1 MANELRHGSV
11 GTELTQAEWEAV
23 GAHVFNSQ
31 ATGDIVYASSSSQL
45 SRLAKGTD
53 THVLILSSGIPAWSS
68 STGITALGT
77 IATGV
82 WQGTDVGV
90 AYGGTGVS
98 TLLTNAVLTGN
109 GASAI
114 QAETTLLF
122 SSNKLIPT
130 ASAHDAAGTVL
141 SMSAGATTAGTTNN
155 IAGGALTLQ
164 GGQGKGSGAGGD
176 IIFQTA
182 NAGGSGS
189 SLNALATA
197 LTLSDDLSATF
208 AGDVNFG
215 ADGTNQDVNF
225 YGDTSGRDMSWDAG
239 SNALLIKDNA
249 GLYLGDGTDLQLW
262 HGSDVSYIRGINYP
276 LQIDLNNGDLL
287 NVAASGNDWDS
298 TSLRSG
304 LIQTTVT
311 GANTQVGLSV
321 FNKQTK
327 ANGVG
332 PMMTFGGHTSGQS
345 MGYIWTIWDE
355 EDAAADSTTMYFANR
370 KATGGGGSLD
380 ARLKIHGAGHVDVL
394 QGNLKVTAGD
404 IDLNSTGDLLNVG
417 ASGNDWTTN
426 DIKLSSARAGGSN
439 QILVYNTDT
448 TANSSA
454 ILRLETD
461 ATDNGG
467 VDPYIDFHITGVVG
481 WQLGVDNSES
491 DRFALSTTG
500 FASNDAFRVS
510 LATPPVMTY
519 NTSHPTGTF
528 DYVCESCGQHQA
540 ELFSCCGSVDWHD
553 DVLDFRAMALRD
565 PDALNYMERVG
576 VIEQGFNTDG
586 DPEIFTVL
594 GRDFEFAM
602 SAAFQNRQRMDAQN
616 EAMDAR
622 LKRIEQ
628 ALGV

>member
-1 MANELRHGSV
+1 MANEFRHGSV

-23 GAHVFNSQ
+23 GTHVLNSQ
-31 ATGDIVYASSSSQL
+31 ATGDIVYAASSSQL
-45 SRLAKGTD
+45 SRLGRGADNT
-53 THVLILSSGIPAWSS
+53 VLHLASGIPAWSATLAGLTLTTPTIS
-68 STGITALGT
+68 STGFANANHAHAASNSGGTISAGALSGSTLASGVTASSLTSVGT

-208 AGDVNFG
+208 AGDV
-215 ADGTNQDVNF
+215 
-225 YGDTSGRDMSWDAG
+225 
-239 SNALLIKDNA
+239 
-249 GLYLGDGTDLQLW
+249 
-262 HGSDVSYIRGINYP
+262 
-276 LQIDLNNGDLL
+276 DLNSSGDLL

-304 LIQTTVT
+304 LIEATVT
-311 GANTQVGLSV
+311 GGTTQIGVKLK
-321 FNKQTK
+321 NLQTK
-327 ANGVG
+327 VNGVG
-332 PMMTFGGHTSGQS
+332 PMMAMYGHTTGQTMAYVYS
-345 MGYIWTIWDE
+345 VWAE
-355 EDAAADSTTMYFANR
+355 ESAAADTTTLNFATRNTAGST
-370 KATGGGGSLD
+370 D
-380 ARLKIHGAGHVDVL
+380 ARMTIHG
-394 QGNLKVTAGD
+394 NGD
-404 IDLNSTGDLLNVG
+404 IDLISNDLLNIG

-426 DIKLSSARAGGSN
+426 AINLNSARAGGSN
-439 QILVYNTDT
+439 QILIYNTDT
-448 TANSSA
+448 TAYSSA
-454 ILRLETD
+454 ILRLETNPTNN
-461 ATDNGG
+461 AG
-467 VDPYIDFHITGVVG
+467 VDPYIDFHINGVVG

-565 PDALNYMERVG
+565 PDALDYMERVG

-594 GRDFEFAM
+594 GRDFEFSM